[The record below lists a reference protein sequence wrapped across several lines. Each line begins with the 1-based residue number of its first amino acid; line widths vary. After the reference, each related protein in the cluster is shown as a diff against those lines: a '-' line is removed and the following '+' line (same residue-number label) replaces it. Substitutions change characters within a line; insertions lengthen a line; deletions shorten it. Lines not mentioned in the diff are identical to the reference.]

1 MNQAQRRTAQ
11 LEEEIN
17 ANLDIEEAG
26 QAEQAELRQRNNEGR
41 VVGRRR
47 RTPGVSIIKN
57 NYIISI
63 TIL

>member
-26 QAEQAELRQRNNEGR
+26 QAELRQRNNEGR